1 MQGCG
6 VPVNVSFLGPL
17 QALGAAR
24 PSLRS
29 PSVQPPSPC
38 RPSVSEDDLKILF
51 SSNGG
56 IVKGFKFFQ

>member
-1 MQGCG
+1 MF
-6 VPVNVSFLGPL
+6 SPL
-17 QALGAAR
+17 LPA
-24 PSLRS
+24 
-29 PSVQPPSPC
+29 